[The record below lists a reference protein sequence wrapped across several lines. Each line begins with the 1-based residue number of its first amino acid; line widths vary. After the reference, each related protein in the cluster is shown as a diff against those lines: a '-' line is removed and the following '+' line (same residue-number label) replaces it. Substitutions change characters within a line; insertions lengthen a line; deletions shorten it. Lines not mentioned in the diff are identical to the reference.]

1 MDWELGRVRIQGSDS
16 RLTRQDQGLET
27 GAKTTEGERDGV
39 RRGEKTGDSLKMHER
54 KVCDRGC

>member
-1 MDWELGRVRIQGSDS
+1 MRIQGSES

-54 KVCDRGC
+54 KVCNRGC